1 MVGRRGFLLTSL
13 AGALGAPL
21 GVQAQQAARTP
32 MIGYLTPF
40 ALSGPVSEAFQQG
53 LRDYGYVEGENVRI
67 ESRTTGGENQKYA
80 ALASELVSL
89 RPNVLVAQGGLATL
103 ALKPLTSSIP
113 IVMAAAADAVAQGIV
128 ESLARPGGNIT
139 GLTMITPELI
149 AKRFQILKEALPRTT
164 RVATIG
170 CGGVGYQL
178 QLQEVTTTSR
188 TLALQVE
195 VIEPRA

>member
-1 MVGRRGFLLTSL
+1 
-13 AGALGAPL
+13 
-21 GVQAQQAARTP
+21 
-32 MIGYLTPF
+32 
-40 ALSGPVSEAFQQG
+40 
-53 LRDYGYVEGENVRI
+53 
-67 ESRTTGGENQKYA
+67 
-80 ALASELVSL
+80 
-89 RPNVLVAQGGLATL
+89 
-103 ALKPLTSSIP
+103 
-113 IVMAAAADAVAQGIV
+113 VMAAAADAVAQGIV
-128 ESLARPGGNIT
+128 ESLARPGGNIAR
-139 GLTMITPELI
+139 LTMITPELI

>member
-1 MVGRRGFLLTSL
+1 
-13 AGALGAPL
+13 
-21 GVQAQQAARTP
+21 QQAARTP

-67 ESRTTGGENQKYA
+67 KSRTAQGESVPIESRTTGGETQKYA

-89 RPNVLVAQGGLATL
+89 RPNVLVAQGVLATL

-113 IVMAAAADAVAQGIV
+113 IVMAAAADAAAQGIV

-149 AKRFQILKEALPRTT
+149 AKSFQILNEGLPRTT
-164 RVATIG
+164 RV
-170 CGGVGYQL
+170 
-178 QLQEVTTTSR
+178 
-188 TLALQVE
+188 
-195 VIEPRA
+195 